1 VSELRVVPAASL
13 AALAFAAGGCA
24 GNTTIQPGKS
34 SVNVYVSMPLRGPS
48 GPDGRDVADGARMA
62 LDAAGGHVGGL
73 RVRAVYLD
81 DTSGSGAS
89 ARWSAAKVGANA
101 RRATQ
106 DSTAIAYIGDF
117 ESGASRTSIPITNA
131 AALLQVSPAS
141 TAIDLVR
148 PYLGSEQLPVLQ
160 QETAE
165 RTFGRV
171 IPDDEAQA
179 AVAARWLVSL
189 GGRRVGLATDDAPY
203 SKTVASAFGDALRGA
218 VVTRKRPDSV
228 FIADGPLP
236 DTSRSFGPPVG
247 GFVRGPVI
255 ATDALLPPFS
265 FNPRVREGARFTSA
279 ALDPSQLPADGQ
291 AFVRDFRKRYGRRP
305 GRYAAY
311 GYEAMAVVLDSI
323 RRAGD
328 EGARRQAVI
337 DAFFATTNRHSILG
351 TYSIDSVGD
360 TTLRRLTGYRLR
372 AGRPAS
378 PRLLSPG

>member
-1 VSELRVVPAASL
+1 L
-13 AALAFAAGGCA
+13 AAVTAALLLAIGGCA
-24 GNTTIQPGKS
+24 ASTTIRPGKS
-34 SVNVYVSMPLRGPS
+34 SVNVYVSMPLRGSS
-48 GPDGRDVADGARMA
+48 GPDGQDVADGARMA
-62 LDAAGGHVGGL
+62 LDASGGHVGGL

-101 RRATQ
+101 RRATE

-160 QETAE
+160 QETGE

-189 GGRRVGLATDDAPY
+189 GGRRVGLVTDNAPY

-236 DTSRSFGPPVG
+236 DTSGFLGPPVG
-247 GFVRGPVI
+247 GFVRGPAI
-255 ATDALLPPFS
+255 ATDALL
-265 FNPRVREGARFTSA
+265 NPRVLEGTRFTSA
-279 ALDPSQLPADGQ
+279 ALDPSQLPAAGQ
-291 AFVRDFRKRYGRRP
+291 AFVADFRKRYGREP

-323 RRAGD
+323 SRAGD

-378 PRLLSPG
+378 PRLLSAAGGAAAPARSR